1 MNAIEFVDVS
11 KSYKSHV
18 VLEDVSFQV
27 APGSFVVISGG
38 SGAGKSTL
46 LNIIGA
52 MEEPSSGQ
60 VLINGHD
67 VWKMPSRERTNFYR
81 REIGV
86 IFQNSYLQPQL
97 TILENITLPGVFA
110 GMGEQKRLERARS
123 LANYLGI
130 LDNLSSLPSEVSGGQ
145 AERACIARALL
156 LSPKII
162 LADEP
167 TANLDAEN
175 AQKVLAILNQLRQEF
190 GVTVLVATHDILPK
204 KFATQLIN
212 IASGKLVTT
221 NETARD
227 I

>member
-1 MNAIEFVDVS
+1 MNAIEFINVS
-11 KSYKSHV
+11 KVYKSHA
-18 VLEDVSFQV
+18 VLENISFQIIS
-27 APGSFVVISGG
+27 GSFVVVSGE

-46 LNIIGA
+46 LNLIGA

-60 VLINGHD
+60 ILINGHD
-67 VWKMPSRERTNFYR
+67 IWKIPPKERTNFYR

-86 IFQNSYLQPQL
+86 IFQSSYLHPQL
-97 TILENITLPGVFA
+97 TLLENITLPGVFA
-110 GMGEQKRLERARS
+110 GIDEQKRLNRAKN
-123 LANYLGI
+123 LAGYLGI
-130 LDNLSSLPSEVSGGQ
+130 SESLNSLPSEVSGGQ

>member
-1 MNAIEFVDVS
+1 MNAIEFINVS
-11 KSYKSHV
+11 KAYKSHS
-18 VLEDVSFQV
+18 VLENISFQIIS
-27 APGSFVVISGG
+27 GSFVVVSGE

-46 LNIIGA
+46 LNLISA

-86 IFQNSYLQPQL
+86 IFQSSYLQPQL
-97 TILENITLPGVFA
+97 TLLENITLPGVFA
-110 GMGEQKRLERARS
+110 GIDEQKRLERAKN
-123 LANYLGI
+123 LAEYLGI
-130 LDNLSSLPSEVSGGQ
+130 SENLNSLPSEVSGGQ